1 MKRFIPGLGVIGV
14 ILGIGGLVA
23 YSLDPGKMWLVTVLE
38 SLALVCL
45 VVFFVTHYETVKT
58 FSTRRSTRLG
68 MNSIV
73 MVVMFIGI
81 LAIANFLVA
90 RHSTRWDF
98 SETGHFTLAPQT
110 FQVLRGLT
118 QDVKFTVFT
127 QERSPLFATY
137 RDLLDSYK
145 QASDKIKVEFV
156 DPERKPGAAR
166 QYGITRMDTAVVE
179 SGEQSTRVTAAS
191 EVELTG
197 AVIRLSKTTKKRI
210 LFLEGHG
217 EHGLLD
223 PERGGYALMKEA
235 LTKQGYDTA
244 TVSLLQESA
253 VPENT
258 AVLVLGGPQ
267 RPVTHDEQERIGRF
281 VAGGGHVLIMVDP
294 DTRSDLDPLLKQW
307 GLELGK
313 GVLVDLQD
321 RIAQGDLT
329 ALLVRTFTEH
339 EITQDLTAAVLFPA
353 ARHLVFRDDQAKDWD
368 NVPLARTSARSW
380 AETDIKGKVVS
391 FSAQEDVQGPLPLA
405 FAVTPKKAAEPGKP
419 RSAVVVI
426 GNSSFATNGYI
437 NFPGNT
443 DFLLHT
449 LGWLAEE
456 RDLISITPKEPAF
469 RPFIPNPAQ
478 ERALLYI
485 QVLLLPSLT
494 FLFGMSIWRRRRR
507 L

>member
-1 MKRFIPGLGVIGV
+1 
-14 ILGIGGLVA
+14 
-23 YSLDPGKMWLVTVLE
+23 
-38 SLALVCL
+38 
-45 VVFFVTHYETVKT
+45 
-58 FSTRRSTRLG
+58 
-68 MNSIV
+68 
-73 MVVMFIGI
+73 
-81 LAIANFLVA
+81 
-90 RHSTRWDF
+90 
-98 SETGHFTLAPQT
+98 
-110 FQVLRGLT
+110 
-118 QDVKFTVFT
+118 
-127 QERSPLFATY
+127 
-137 RDLLDSYK
+137 
-145 QASDKIKVEFV
+145 
-156 DPERKPGAAR
+156 
-166 QYGITRMDTAVVE
+166 
-179 SGEQSTRVTAAS
+179 
-191 EVELTG
+191 
-197 AVIRLSKTTKKRI
+197 
-210 LFLEGHG
+210 
-217 EHGLLD
+217 
-223 PERGGYALMKEA
+223 
-235 LTKQGYDTA
+235 
-244 TVSLLQESA
+244 
-253 VPENT
+253 
-258 AVLVLGGPQ
+258 
-267 RPVTHDEQERIGRF
+267 
-281 VAGGGHVLIMVDP
+281 MVDP

-380 AETDIKGKVVS
+380 AETDLKGKVVS

-405 FAVTPKKAAEPGKP
+405 FALTPKKAAEPGKP

>member
-45 VVFFVTHYETVKT
+45 VVFFVTHYETVKA

-68 MNSIV
+68 VNSIV

-179 SGEQSTRVTAAS
+179 SGSS
-191 EVELTG
+191 
-197 AVIRLSKTTKKRI
+197 
-210 LFLEGHG
+210 
-217 EHGLLD
+217 
-223 PERGGYALMKEA
+223 
-235 LTKQGYDTA
+235 
-244 TVSLLQESA
+244 
-253 VPENT
+253 
-258 AVLVLGGPQ
+258 
-267 RPVTHDEQERIGRF
+267 RP
-281 VAGGGHVLIMVDP
+281 A
-294 DTRSDLDPLLKQW
+294 
-307 GLELGK
+307 
-313 GVLVDLQD
+313 
-321 RIAQGDLT
+321 
-329 ALLVRTFTEH
+329 
-339 EITQDLTAAVLFPA
+339 
-353 ARHLVFRDDQAKDWD
+353 
-368 NVPLARTSARSW
+368 
-380 AETDIKGKVVS
+380 
-391 FSAQEDVQGPLPLA
+391 
-405 FAVTPKKAAEPGKP
+405 
-419 RSAVVVI
+419 
-426 GNSSFATNGYI
+426 
-437 NFPGNT
+437 
-443 DFLLHT
+443 
-449 LGWLAEE
+449 
-456 RDLISITPKEPAF
+456 
-469 RPFIPNPAQ
+469 
-478 ERALLYI
+478 
-485 QVLLLPSLT
+485 
-494 FLFGMSIWRRRRR
+494 
-507 L
+507 